1 MAKHVESEWSAKAG
15 EKLSFG
21 SEFGILAGRLC
32 FYPML
37 EFGKK
42 AVEDAKAGI
51 VSEELEKI
59 LLNIIYHSGNRVCIR
74 TFGLCGRDCP
84 RIVLWTYET
93 QTDRGE
99 LSSWRCGCL
108 WYTG

>member
-42 AVEDAKAGI
+42 AVE
-51 VSEELEKI
+51 EL
-59 LLNIIYHSGNRVCIR
+59 RR
-74 TFGLCGRDCP
+74 GLS
-84 RIVLWTYET
+84 VKNWKKY
-93 QTDRGE
+93 
-99 LSSWRCGCL
+99 CL
-108 WYTG
+108 T